1 MKEQSG
7 HLSRQKNFLRSF
19 VIFLILSTKS
29 FADGSPFPVGA
40 RSWGLANATIARSDY
55 YSIGN
60 NVAGLGGIK
69 TAAIFSTYNSHFNF
83 EGISTLGVG
92 AVMPL
97 SEDLGIGLSI
107 RRFGDNVYNQIAVG
121 AGAGHH
127 IGRFSL
133 GLKLNYLQTAISSSA
148 IIFSKKALVLEF
160 GGIVMI
166 SSKLYFGAHMYN
178 VTQSSYSDNLRE
190 RVDTSLRTG
199 FLYKPS
205 KTVELSAEIEKVTD
219 NPMTLRIGLEYEIVR
234 NFFVRTGINSKPQTN
249 HFGIGFKV
257 SQFHLNYAMHTH
269 PQLGWSHH
277 FSICYVFFGNKN
289 TAIKN

>member
-19 VIFLILSTKS
+19 VIFLVISTKS

-40 RSWGLANATIARSDY
+40 RAWGLANATIARSDY

-69 TAAIFSTYNSHFNF
+69 TAAIFSTYNSHYNF
-83 EGISTLGVG
+83 DGINTLGVG

-97 SEDLGIGLSI
+97 SEDLGLGLSI
-107 RRFGDNVYNQIAVG
+107 QRFGDKVYNQIAVG

-133 GLKLNYLQTAISSSA
+133 GLKLNYLQTAINSSA
-148 IIFSKKALVLEF
+148 INFSKKAFVLEF

-178 VTQSSYSDNLRE
+178 VTQSSYFDVLE
-190 RVDTSLRTG
+190 ETIDTSLRTG

-205 KTVELSAEIEKVTD
+205 KIVEFSAEIEKMTD
-219 NPMTLRIGLEYEIVR
+219 HPATLRIGLEYEILKK
-234 NFFVRTGINSKPQTN
+234 FFVRTGINSKPQTN
-249 HFGIGFKV
+249 HFGVGFKGN
-257 SQFHLNYAMHTH
+257 QFHLDYAMHTH

-277 FSICYVFFGNKN
+277 FSLAYIFWDKN
-289 TAIKN
+289 REE